1 MNKNAKKLGMKNL
14 WQYYLMLVPGV
25 VVTIIFCYIP
35 LYGLIMAFEDYNVG
49 LGFQSPWV
57 A

>member
-1 MNKNAKKLGMKNL
+1 MNKKAKKLGMKNL

-25 VVTIIFCYIP
+25 VVTFIFCYIP

-49 LGFQSPWV
+49 LGFQSP
-57 A
+57 

>member
-1 MNKNAKKLGMKNL
+1 MNKKAKKLGMKNL

-25 VVTIIFCYIP
+25 VVNFIFCYIP

>member
-1 MNKNAKKLGMKNL
+1 MNKKAKKLGMKNL

-25 VVTIIFCYIP
+25 VVTFIFCYIP